1 MKLTHSQISE
11 ILSNYTSSS
20 EGFVTLQSLIM
31 NSLMYHEREMFVS
44 ENAHEQCNGF
54 RCRRWYSHGFEFSL
68 RIPRSRSGNFYPILL
83 GLIRSESE
91 ERAKLFNL
99 LYTKGLTTEQIGEI
113 SNCVYGRS
121 YSKQQV
127 SHLAGSCRED
137 VERWLC
143 RSLSS
148 HYLAVYIDATFI
160 STRRDRQVS
169 KEAYYTILGVLEDG
183 SREVLTVV
191 NHPTEG
197 ALCWKDELEALKQ
210 RGVEQIDLVVS
221 DALQGIENAVCA
233 AFPGAAHQFC
243 VAHVKRQI
251 LSGASH
257 KDKPVMAQQLSEV
270 FQLEN
275 NEMNSLQGYEQFIT
289 FGEKWERK
297 YPALRKYKAER
308 NSAYFTYMDF
318 PAQVQRCI
326 YTTNWIERLNR
337 KYRRTIQMRTS
348 MPSEKSVIFLLA
360 AVAMEETK
368 TTYERRIYQFKNWKE
383 KNKITVEVQ
392 RKERRITHF

>member
-31 NSLMYHEREMFVS
+31 NSLMYHERELFVS

-68 RIPRSRSGNFYPILL
+68 RIPRSRSGSFYPILL

-289 FGEKWERK
+289 FVEKWERK
-297 YPALRKYKAER
+297 YPALRKYKTER

-368 TTYERRIYQFKNWKE
+368 KTYERRIYQFKNWKE